1 VVAGVG
7 YFGRVQQGTG
17 AKNRRMNETAV
28 GCVRMMGECA
38 LDRQSDG
45 HARVRV
51 ARRTGRAQAKERRQR
66 SGQGRSHD
74 GVLVGQAWRL
84 TPGKIGQFAGIK
96 RRKGLPCESES
107 SSSSVAGCLPSLF
120 LLFVTSSTTH
130 LAPSPFRHPFEERPL
145 QQGNLLFPLTKTP
158 GHAFAFGAIRSP

>member
-107 SSSSVAGCLPSLF
+107 SSSVAGCLPSL
-120 LLFVTSSTTH
+120 
-130 LAPSPFRHPFEERPL
+130 PSLCHFFNHPSRTLPPFRHPFEERPL